1 MKNFYIFILSILG
14 GMASLYGQNG
24 TQADSARVIIGS
36 QVQLSIDVLSND
48 NLVAGKNYSL
58 ESVFKSVTSQA
69 INISIVNGK
78 AVYQDIQGTSLAND
92 TFFYVAKNLNDN
104 TLDTNYVVVRKTDLP
119 LDVSPGD
126 ANKDNICNHL
136 DVLNIGIGF
145 GKTNQEREGIY
156 KTNTWGVLRAYNWNT
171 SIGATN
177 AKHAD
182 ADGDGKI
189 DSLGDIATVYKNYN
203 RTVNAPNSIYSPTGG
218 KNFVISSPDTLKLVG
233 SSQTF
238 GVNIQL
244 GTAADKVEAN
254 HGIAFSIVYDKKV
267 FKKDKITFVPNNWY
281 GNASIIPFWFH
292 DTANGKFDI
301 ALTKRNQVNS
311 ESWGDIGRVDIVI
324 DDILDGLTDGIQT
337 NFKIEKALLVNES
350 LTPLPVTIP
359 SPKVITIKK
368 AGSAVQNVN
377 KKELQIQINPSNLNI
392 QSSQNIKKLN
402 IFSILGQTMY
412 SREAIR
418 ASQQIEI
425 AIENWPSGVYFIQA
439 DQNTYKVLIP

>member
-1 MKNFYIFILSILG
+1 MKNLYIFILSILG
-14 GMASLYGQNG
+14 GMTSLYSQNG
-24 TQADSARVIIGS
+24 TQADSGRVIIGS
-36 QVQLSIDVLSND
+36 QVQLTIDVLSND

-69 INISIVNGK
+69 INISVLNGK

-92 TFFYVAKNLNDN
+92 TFFYVARNLNDN
-104 TLDTNYVVVRKTDLP
+104 SLDTNFVVVRKTDLP

-126 ANKDNICNHL
+126 ANKDNICNYL
-136 DVLNIGIGF
+136 DVLSIGVGF

-156 KTNTWGVLRAYNWNT
+156 KTNNWGVLRAYNWNE

-189 DSLGDIATVYKNYN
+189 DSFGDIATIYKNYN
-203 RTVNAPNSIYSPTGG
+203 RTVNAPNSSYSPTGG
-218 KNFVISSPDTLKLVG
+218 KNFVISSPDTLKLIG

-238 GVNIQL
+238 GVKVQL
-244 GTAADKVEAN
+244 GTATDKVEAN
-254 HGIAFSIVYDKKV
+254 HGIAFSIVYDKNL
-267 FKKDKITFVPNNWY
+267 FKKDKISFVPNNWY
-281 GNASIIPFWFH
+281 VNASFIPFWFH

-301 ALTKRNQVNS
+301 ALTKKNQVSS
-311 ESWGDIGRVDIVI
+311 ETWGDIGRVDIVI
-324 DDILDGLTDGIQT
+324 DDILDGLADGIQT

-359 SPKVITIKK
+359 SPKVVTLKK
-368 AGSAVQNVN
+368 AGSAIQNVN
-377 KKELQIQINPSNLNI
+377 KKELQIEINSTNLII
-392 QSSQNIKKLN
+392 QSNQNIKKLN
-402 IFSILGQTMY
+402 IFSILGHSMY
-412 SREAIR
+412 SRESIR

-425 AIENWPSGVYFIQA
+425 AIENWPSGVYFIQT